1 MAGRN
6 RGSPAPAPHGQAA
19 ASRPRALARA
29 PASLTA
35 LRIRQ
40 ARPREGACCIGKY
53 SRKVK
58 KLTEE
63 VPTLQGRRTSLV
75 SYTPARA
82 S

>member
-6 RGSPAPAPHGQAA
+6 RGSPALAPHGRAA